1 MKLHKKMEN
10 GDYDLVSY
18 ARKGWGKRR
27 TIGSSSHY
35 RFSTMESRL
44 FVRYHFID
52 RQIVSF
58 YYQMYLPGFY
68 LDIQGVCWVTATYP
82 RRPPSGSMRR

>member
-1 MKLHKKMEN
+1 MLGRGGIKEERLE
-10 GDYDLVSY
+10 VV
-18 ARKGWGKRR
+18 R
-27 TIGSSSHY
+27 IIV
-35 RFSTMESRL
+35 FSTMESRL